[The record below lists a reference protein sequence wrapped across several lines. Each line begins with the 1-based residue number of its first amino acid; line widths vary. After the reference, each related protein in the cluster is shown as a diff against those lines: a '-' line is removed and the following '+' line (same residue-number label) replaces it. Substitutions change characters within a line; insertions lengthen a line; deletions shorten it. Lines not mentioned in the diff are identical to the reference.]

1 MTELEKF
8 SVKFVG
14 DITRIHNSFDAKGK
28 LVQKKITIRDNYEV
42 RMPSGDSVVG
52 TVEDFKKLGIEF
64 PIATKGATVNAQN
77 TSITTD
83 TPKVV

>member
-1 MTELEKF
+1 MAELEKF
-8 SVKFVG
+8 SVKYVG

-28 LVQKKITIRDNYEV
+28 LMQKKITIRDNYEV
-42 RMPSGDSVVG
+42 RMPSGDSIVG

-64 PIATKGATVNAQN
+64 PVATKGATENAQN
-77 TSITTD
+77 TPTTTD

>member
-1 MTELEKF
+1 MAEVKKF

-28 LVQKKITIRDNYEV
+28 LVQKKVTIHDNYEV
-42 RMPSGDSVVG
+42 CMPSGDSIVG
-52 TVEDFKKLGIEF
+52 TVEDFKKLGIVF
-64 PIATKGATVNAQN
+64 PVVTKEAPAPVQN
-77 TSITTD
+77 TPSITD

>member
-8 SVKFVG
+8 SVKYVG

-28 LVQKKITIRDNYEV
+28 LVQKKIVIRDNYEV
-42 RMPSGDSVVG
+42 RMLSGDSIVG

-64 PIATKGATVNAQN
+64 PVENKETTGNAQS
-77 TSITTD
+77 TSNTTD

>member
-1 MTELEKF
+1 MAELEKF

-14 DITRIHNSFDAKGK
+14 DITRTHNSFDAKGK
-28 LVQKKITIRDNYEV
+28 LVQKRITIHDNYEV
-42 RMPSGDSVVG
+42 RMSSGDSIVG

-77 TSITTD
+77 TPTTTD
-83 TPKVV
+83 SPKVV